1 MQTNLNSS
9 FLLFVLCCV
18 LCVVRNSQP
27 KSSLCRRIQHL
38 DEWSTASSSACPFF
52 VCRQT
57 LLLVSPHYHDNNTLL
72 PPPKKK
78 QHRQQK
84 KKKKSFFFFFL
95 LSREKRKEKQP
106 HPRRMDGWKRMAWR
120 NQTKESIAAEN
131 RIDRVNPLFACF
143 LSLSIIF
150 SPVSLYFILFYFIL
164 SADGKE

>member
-1 MQTNLNSS
+1 
-9 FLLFVLCCV
+9 
-18 LCVVRNSQP
+18 VRNSQP

-38 DEWSTASSSACPFF
+38 DEWSTTSSSACPFF

-72 PPPKKK
+72 LPKKK

-84 KKKKSFFFFFL
+84 KKKKKKSFFFFL
-95 LSREKRKEKQP
+95 LSREKRERNSRIRAGWMDEKEWRGGIKQ
-106 HPRRMDGWKRMAWR
+106 KRV
-120 NQTKESIAAEN
+120 AAEN

>member
-1 MQTNLNSS
+1 M
-9 FLLFVLCCV
+9 
-18 LCVVRNSQP
+18 RNSQP

-38 DEWSTASSSACPFF
+38 DEWSTTSSSACPFF

-72 PPPKKK
+72 LPQKK

-84 KKKKSFFFFFL
+84 KKKKKKSFFFFSL
-95 LSREKRKEKQP
+95 LSREKRERNSRIRAGWMDEKEWRGGIKQ
-106 HPRRMDGWKRMAWR
+106 KRV
-120 NQTKESIAAEN
+120 AAEN